1 MVVQQYSVHGGDAR
15 VFCELSELPIGILFR
30 RSNKYPLE
38 PLLPLAFSMSHIS
51 PSRDLGLC
59 VSPGRML
66 RTCITGFKTRYSAKS
81 ESLASHSR
89 HLVPNKHIFAVVDYS
104 SLCDSYGQSVFLGHA
119 ERSARHMLWFATQ
132 TPMSPEDKCKVGP
145 EEGGS
150 RGNRPPALVP

>member
-1 MVVQQYSVHGGDAR
+1 MVVQQYSVHGDDAR
-15 VFCELSELPIGILFR
+15 VLCELSELPIGILFR
-30 RSNKYPLE
+30 RSNKYPL
-38 PLLPLAFSMSHIS
+38 LPLAFSMSHIS
-51 PSRDLGLC
+51 PSRTLDC
-59 VSPGRML
+59 VYLQGECWVSLASRLQRQVRVPW
-66 RTCITGFKTRYSAKS
+66 
-81 ESLASHSR
+81 SLASHSW
-89 HLVPNKHIFAVVDYS
+89 HLVPNKHTCMFAAVKYS